1 MPNLNKKQPKPAESP
16 FDKLMEKSREESA
29 ERVQQVHRLAKR
41 IWGERLRTAAE
52 LQNRCLDA
60 WDRLSSDLDTKIVPL
75 IPVPEDRPVTNL
87 IFGSGSF
94 TTGDFQA
101 SQYEYVKGYAPKPPV
116 LLNGIVT
123 NRSAA
128 HQCNARKVSEKHSI
142 PLAELDFVDWYH
154 EFIDEKEPNPIRA
167 TQYWFHKNDP
177 RRPPMSELKRRFK
190 IRQEQYHRALGEKIA
205 ALSSYPT
212 DMASARGY
220 SFQFCRD
227 IFEHQRFAP
236 HVNDTHPADLT
247 YVNPATKE
255 KLYPGWQ
262 SGPVQLML
270 NDHHKTFRG
279 SLIEVNYMD
288 TVSQIDE
295 LDEGALLAIGAGVTP
310 DPPRSLSAKEIQE
323 VIKIMDD
330 YLFCTLEPTGL
341 LLTWGVTEG
350 ALPIVYRDL
359 KGNEVEV
366 KQHLVIVGN
375 SVHSGINAWGKDLK
389 KNLKELE
396 EFLFP

>member
-1 MPNLNKKQPKPAESP
+1 MSKLTEKRSEPIVSP
-16 FDKLMEKSREESA
+16 FDELMKRVREESA
-29 ERVQQVHRLAKR
+29 ERIQGVHHLARR
-41 IWGERLRTAAE
+41 IWKDHRWTPVE

-60 WDRLSSDLDTKIVPL
+60 WDKLGSDLGTKIAPL

-116 LLNGIVT
+116 LLKGVVT

-128 HQCNARKVSEKHSI
+128 HQCNARKVSEKHSL

-154 EFIDEKEPNPIRA
+154 GFIEKKEPNPIRA

-177 RRPPMSELKRRFK
+177 RRPSMNELARRFK
-190 IRQEQYHRALGEKIA
+190 IRQEQYHLALNEKIA
-205 ALSSYPT
+205 VLSSYPT
-212 DMASARGY
+212 DIASARGY
-220 SFQFCRD
+220 SFQFCRN
-227 IFEHQRFAP
+227 IFKHQKSAP

-247 YVNPATKE
+247 YVDPTTKE

-262 SGPVQLML
+262 SGAVELML

-288 TVSQIDE
+288 TVSQIAE
-295 LDEGALLAIGAGVTP
+295 LDEGALLAIGGGITP
-310 DPPRSLSAKEIQE
+310 ELQGALPAKDIQE
-323 VIKIMDD
+323 ALKIIDD

-341 LLTWGVTEG
+341 LLTWGVTEKG
-350 ALPIVYRDL
+350 LPVAYQDL
-359 KGNEVEV
+359 KGNKVMV
-366 KQHLVIVGN
+366 KQHLIIVGDAI
-375 SVHSGINAWGKDLK
+375 HSGIDAWGKDLK
-389 KNLKELE
+389 TDLKELE
-396 EFLFP
+396 DFLFP